1 MRQLSYSYQRIFNIA
16 LPLILGNLA
25 YSAIGFADM
34 YFMKFVGPIEQGAIS
49 YVGHLYT
56 TIFIMGYA
64 YCKGVQILVAN
75 QVGANA
81 LHKVGA
87 IVDHAMITLLAM
99 AMFLLLLVD
108 QFGLTLLSALLNT
121 PEAIEASWDYLS
133 IRKIGFGFSFLGCA
147 MLAMYSGIERTK
159 ILAVAIASMSI
170 TNIFLN
176 WVLVFG
182 KFGFEPMGI
191 RGAAWASNIAEVVS
205 LAVFIGGLLYQR
217 LIPRLKI
224 FHFKPFS
231 RQLFSQINWTSL
243 PLIFQAIVALTT
255 WFLFF
260 TLVERKL
267 GSTAWAASGPV
278 KNLYTLF
285 GVTSYAFASTTN
297 TAIGNL
303 VGKEAYDE
311 IIPTIKRMIRLS
323 LLVAIGV
330 TIPVILMPR
339 TLLLWITT
347 PELVEVGLTTLYVSL
362 GSLWIYSIGTILFNA
377 IVGLGQ
383 TSWSL
388 VIEVLSCIGF
398 IAFLILLFYGV
409 NCTSLA
415 WGWSS
420 EIVYWLLTGGL
431 GLAWFKWFFPKVIEQ
446 IKES

>member
-1 MRQLSYSYQRIFNIA
+1 
-16 LPLILGNLA
+16 
-25 YSAIGFADM
+25 M

-64 YCKGVQILVAN
+64 YCKGVQILIAN

-87 IVDHAMITLLAM
+87 IVDHAIIVLLAL

-108 QFGLTLLSALLNT
+108 QLGLTLLSALLNT

-133 IRKIGFGFSFLGCA
+133 IRKIGFGFSFLGCV

-159 ILAVAIASMSI
+159 ILALAIASMSL

-176 WVLVFG
+176 WVFVFG
-182 KFGFEPMGI
+182 KFGLEPMGI
-191 RGAAWASNIAEVVS
+191 QGAAWASNIAEVVS
-205 LAVFIGGLLYQR
+205 LGVFMGGLLYQR

-224 FHFKPFS
+224 FHFSSLS

-243 PLIFQAIVALTT
+243 PLIFQAFVALTT

-267 GSTAWAASGPV
+267 GATAWAASGPV

-303 VGKEAYDE
+303 VGKGAYDE
-311 IIPTIKRMIRLS
+311 IIPTVKRMIGLS
-323 LLVAIGV
+323 LLVAISV
-330 TIPVILMPR
+330 TIPVLLMPR

-347 PELVEVGLTTLYVSL
+347 PELVEVGLMTLYVSMA
-362 GSLWIYSIGTILFNA
+362 SLWVYSIATILFNA

-388 VIEVLSCIGF
+388 VIEIVSCIGF
-398 IAFLILLFYGV
+398 IGFLTSLFYGF
-409 NCTSLA
+409 NCSSLA

-420 EIVYWLLTGGL
+420 EVVYWLFTCGL
-431 GLAWFKWFFPKVIEQ
+431 GLAWFKWFFPKAIRQ
-446 IKES
+446 IKKS

>member
-1 MRQLSYSYQRIFNIA
+1 MSQLNYSYRRIFNIA

-64 YCKGVQILVAN
+64 YCKGLQILVAN
-75 QVGANA
+75 QVGADT

-87 IVDHAMITLLAM
+87 IVDHAIITLLAM
-99 AMFLLLLVD
+99 AMLLLLLVD
-108 QFGLTLLSALLNT
+108 QFGLTLLSALLNS
-121 PEAIEASWDYLS
+121 PEAVEASWDYLS

-159 ILAVAIASMSI
+159 ILALAIASMSI

-182 KFGFEPMGI
+182 KFGIEPMGI

-205 LAVFIGGLLYQR
+205 LAVFLGGLFYQR

-224 FHFKPFS
+224 FHFKSFS
-231 RQLFSQINWTSL
+231 SKLFSQINWTSL

-267 GSTAWAASGPV
+267 GPTAWAASGPV

-303 VGKEAYDE
+303 VGKGAYDE
-311 IIPTIKRMIRLS
+311 IIPTVKRMMGLS

-330 TIPVILMPR
+330 TIPVLLMPR

-347 PELVEVGLTTLYVSL
+347 PELVEVGLMTLYVSMA
-362 GSLWIYSIGTILFNA
+362 SLWLYSTGTILFNA

-383 TSWSL
+383 TTWSL
-388 VIEVLSCIGF
+388 VIEILSCVGF
-398 IAFLILLFYGV
+398 MVSLIVIFYGLDC
-409 NCTSLA
+409 NSLA

-420 EIVYWLLTGGL
+420 EILYWLLTGGL
-431 GLAWFKWFFPKVIEQ
+431 GLAWFKWFFPKAIEQ
-446 IKES
+446 FKKS